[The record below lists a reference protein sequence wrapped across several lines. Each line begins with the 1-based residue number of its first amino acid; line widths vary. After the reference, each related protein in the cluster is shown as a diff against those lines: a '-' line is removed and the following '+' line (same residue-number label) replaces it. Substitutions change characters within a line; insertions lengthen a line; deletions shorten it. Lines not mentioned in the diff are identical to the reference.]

1 MTKKPLISIV
11 IPTRDRYETL
21 PFTLKT
27 ILQQDFDD
35 YEIIV
40 SDNNSSQQTKVEIDK
55 INSSKIKYVRSNIDL
70 NITNSWEQAVSNANG
85 EYIMGLADND
95 GIIEGALL
103 FLVNLI
109 KINNYPKIINIAK
122 NNYNWPCLDD
132 DMKNILF
139 LQKNPSF
146 ELIDSVE
153 IINKV
158 LNDNKEFYRL
168 PMIYN
173 SIVHHSLIEKMKKK
187 NGRIFNTITPDV
199 YSGFCLAYLNKSFLY
214 LSMPIV
220 IGGNSSKSIGVN
232 HLRNPDGD
240 IIKKDISLLNISA
253 NHPKQIPFVIS
264 GNGRIYEAFT
274 RAKEYVDIKDISIDR
289 KKMIND
295 ILSDIIVFNDDK
307 LKDAL
312 HAIYK
317 SCEDDEN
324 LLKYVVKKLEE
335 VPLKLSTPFSY
346 HIKFGFNNNKLIL
359 DGKKFNCRNILDVS
373 KFMANFYNY
382 SFSSIC
388 YPIVKDDFDNLQ
400 LNCRIAIWGNGEYGK
415 VLQKQLIQKRKDV
428 NIVCFIDSF
437 KESAITNPITLIP
450 EFIPKDLDYIILA
463 SSYVEDICK
472 VIAKLKLSNKITILN
487 FSK

>member
-1 MTKKPLISIV
+1 MEHKPLISIV
-11 IPTRDRYETL
+11 IPTRNRHETL
-21 PFTLKT
+21 PFTIKT

-40 SDNNSSQQTKVEIDK
+40 SDNNSSADTKKVIEK
-55 INSSKIKYVRSNIDL
+55 INSSKIKYIRSNIDL

-85 EYIMGLADND
+85 EYIMGIADND
-95 GIIEGALL
+95 GIVEGALL
-103 FLVNLI
+103 FLVNLL
-109 KINNYPKIINIAK
+109 KINNYPKIINMAK

-132 DMKNILF
+132 DMRNILF
-139 LQKNPSF
+139 LQKNQSL
-146 ELIDSVE
+146 ELIDGVE

-187 NGRIFNTITPDV
+187 NGKIFNAITPDV

-214 LSMPIV
+214 LSLPIV

-232 HLRNPDGD
+232 HLRNSDGD
-240 IIKKDISLLNISA
+240 IIQKEISLVNISD
-253 NHPKQIPFVIS
+253 HPKQIPFVIS
-264 GNGRIYEAFT
+264 GNGRVYEAFT
-274 RAKEYVDIKDISIDR
+274 KAKEFIDIKDITIDR

-295 ILSDIIVFNDDK
+295 ILSDIIILGNDK

-324 LLKYVVKKLEE
+324 LLKYVTKKLEE
-335 VPLKLSTPFSY
+335 TPLKLSTPFSC

-388 YPIVKDDFDNLQ
+388 YPIIKNDFSNLPVS
-400 LNCRIAIWGNGEYGK
+400 CKIAIWGNGEYGK

-437 KESAITNPITLIP
+437 KESTLSNPITLIP

-463 SSYVEDICK
+463 SSYTEDICK
-472 VIAKLKLSNKITILN
+472 VIAKLELSNKITILH

>member
-1 MTKKPLISIV
+1 MKKKPLISIV
-11 IPTRDRYETL
+11 IPTRNRHETL
-21 PFTLKT
+21 PFTIKT

-40 SDNNSSQQTKVEIDK
+40 SDNNSSADTKKVIEK

-85 EYIMGLADND
+85 EYIMGIADND
-95 GIIEGALL
+95 GIVEGALL

-109 KINNYPKIINIAK
+109 KINNYPKIINMAK

-132 DMKNILF
+132 DIRNLLV
-139 LQKNPSF
+139 LQKNQSL
-146 ELIDSVE
+146 ELIDGVE

-187 NGRIFNTITPDV
+187 NGKIFNTFTPDV

-214 LSMPIV
+214 LSLPIV

-232 HLRNPDGD
+232 HLRNSDGD
-240 IIKKDISLLNISA
+240 IIQKEISLVNISD
-253 NHPKQIPFVIS
+253 HPKQIPFVIS
-264 GNGRIYEAFT
+264 GNGRVYEAFT
-274 RAKEYVDIKDISIDR
+274 RAKEYLDIKNINIDR

-295 ILSDIIVFNDDK
+295 ILSDIIIYTDDK

-312 HAIYK
+312 DAIYK

-324 LLKYVVKKLEE
+324 LLKYVTKKLEE
-335 VPLKLSTPFSY
+335 TPLKLSPPVR
-346 HIKFGFNNNKLIL
+346 HNIKFGFNNNKLIL
-359 DGKKFNCRNILDVS
+359 DAKKFNCRNILDVS
-373 KFMANFYNY
+373 NFMANFYDY

-388 YPIVKDDFDNLQ
+388 YPIIKNDFSNLPVS
-400 LNCRIAIWGNGEYGK
+400 CKIAIWGNGEYGK

-437 KESAITNPITLIP
+437 KESTLSNPITLIP

-463 SSYVEDICK
+463 SSYTEDICK
-472 VIAKLKLSNKITILN
+472 VIAKLELSNKITILH

>member
-1 MTKKPLISIV
+1 MNNKPFISIV
-11 IPTRDRYETL
+11 IPSRDRHETL
-21 PFTLKT
+21 PFTLQT
-27 ILQQDFDD
+27 ILQQNFDD

-40 SDNNSSQQTKVEIDK
+40 SDNNSSQQTKIEIDK

-85 EYIMGLADND
+85 KYIMGLADND
-95 GIIEGALL
+95 GIIQGGLL

-109 KINNYPKIINIAK
+109 KINNYPKIINMAK

-132 DMKNILF
+132 DMRNILF
-139 LQKNPSF
+139 LQKNQSF
-146 ELIDSVE
+146 ELVDGVE
-153 IINKV
+153 TINKV

-220 IGGNSSKSIGVN
+220 IGGNSSKSVGVN
-232 HLRNPDGD
+232 HLKNPDGD
-240 IIKKDISLLNISA
+240 IIKKEISLFNILVD
-253 NHPKQIPFVIS
+253 HPKQIPFVIS
-264 GNGRIYEAFT
+264 GNGRVYEAFT

-295 ILSDIIVFNDDK
+295 ILSDIIIYTDDK

-317 SCEDDEN
+317 SCEDDKN

-335 VPLKLSTPFSY
+335 TPLKLSPPVR
-346 HIKFGFNNNKLIL
+346 HNIKFGFNNNKLIL
-359 DGKKFNCRNILDVS
+359 DAKKFNCKNILDAS
-373 KFMANFYNY
+373 KLMANFYDY

-388 YPIVKDDFDNLQ
+388 YPIIKNDFSNLPVS
-400 LNCRIAIWGNGEYGK
+400 CKIAIWGNGEYGK

-450 EFIPKDLDYIILA
+450 DLIPKDLDYIILA
-463 SSYVEDICK
+463 SSYTEDICK
-472 VIAKLKLSNKITILN
+472 VIAKLELSNKITILH